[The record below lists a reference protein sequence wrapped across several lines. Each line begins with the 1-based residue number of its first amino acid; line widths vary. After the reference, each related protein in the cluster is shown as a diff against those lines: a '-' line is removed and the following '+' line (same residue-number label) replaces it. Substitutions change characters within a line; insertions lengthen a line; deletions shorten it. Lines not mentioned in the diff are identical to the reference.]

1 MIKLAPLSVGISS
14 VKATNTFWV
23 LSLTPVVDFS
33 TVLLG
38 AGSVK
43 ATSVIWQA
51 WFVVWYYVL
60 LGCWQ

>member
-51 WFVVWYYVL
+51 WFVVWY
-60 LGCWQ
+60 

>member
-1 MIKLAPLSVGISS
+1 MIKLSPLSVGISS

-33 TVLLG
+33 TILLG

-51 WFVVWYYVL
+51 WFVVWY
-60 LGCWQ
+60 